1 MSHQQQSKS
10 PSISCTLTLVLTFIN
25 TGVLAYLFFTFP
37 KILKKEVGTG
47 STAVQLELTKII
59 KNELA
64 GTASKLSKH
73 VNNKF
78 EYDLPMAIEK
88 HSPKIPIETGPA
100 IFLD

>member
-1 MSHQQQSKS
+1 M
-10 PSISCTLTLVLTFIN
+10 LTFIN

-37 KILKKEVGTG
+37 KILKKEVGAD
-47 STAVQLELTKII
+47 SAAVQLELTKII

-64 GTASKLSKH
+64 GTANKLSQH

-78 EYDLPMAIEK
+78 EYDLPIAIEK

>member
-64 GTASKLSKH
+64 STASKLSKH

>member
-1 MSHQQQSKS
+1 MNHQQSKAS
-10 PSISCTLTLVLTFIN
+10 FASCTLTLVLTICN
-25 TGVLAYLFFTFP
+25 TGVLAYTFFTFP
-37 KILKKEVGTG
+37 KILKEELGRT
-47 STAVQLELTKII
+47 SAALQLELTKRI

-88 HSPKIPIETGPA
+88 HNPKIPVETGPA

>member
-1 MSHQQQSKS
+1 M
-10 PSISCTLTLVLTFIN
+10 LTFIN
-25 TGVLAYLFFTFP
+25 TGVLSYLFFTFP
-37 KILKKEVGTG
+37 KILKKEVGT
-47 STAVQLELTKII
+47 SNTAVQLELTKII

-64 GTASKLSKH
+64 GTANKLSQH

-78 EYDLPMAIEK
+78 EYDLPIAIEK